1 VVLGVKLLD
10 QPRYCLFQI
19 ERITILRPV
28 LTFQQIGIFIFF
40 IGGRMFSQKNKS
52 EYVLEFIRALPR
64 SKKTVTSLYLF
75 PPGEAEH
82 LPELLDRAEWNAR
95 PVDFRYRVLGI
106 PEDKKQH
113 IEQSVSL
120 LSPHYETLRS
130 TWLASFL
137 RSLEKVQYQI
147 QQAGLVEQHV
157 SRLILLLKGFAKR
170 IRTNVSSEP
179 RQSRYQRQLD
189 VYFSWLAEQSL
200 LTLIKHEYWTELP
213 EAIRAELMDYLHEEM
228 EYRKTQGYVKELDS
242 RSARVFYR
250 MQLYRRFLDR
260 YILLKPDVIE
270 LGNLARR
277 TIKAFITTLIMSA
290 FTVFIF
296 YYRDSGYSLSIG
308 LILTV
313 ALVYALRDLLRDDL
327 VRVLTDRIRKDK
339 ALWKLRYRK
348 SKKTPLLFQQFLWR
362 SVISFDQL
370 PERVKKNSGKWFFS
384 AGKNIFFL
392 RSEIDSEGYLNLEE
406 TIEESIEIDFK
417 PFADLLS
424 SVKTPIYYYDI
435 NDDEAQVGT
444 HLIEQRHY
452 YNLVLVTEDLQ
463 AEEPVKVQRWKLTL
477 TAEGIVN
484 CIAGRVIETSK
495 N

>member
-1 VVLGVKLLD
+1 
-10 QPRYCLFQI
+10 
-19 ERITILRPV
+19 
-28 LTFQQIGIFIFF
+28 
-40 IGGRMFSQKNKS
+40 MFSQKNKS
-52 EYVLEFIRALPR
+52 EYVLEFTRTLPK
-64 SKKTVTSLYLF
+64 SKKNVTSLYLF

-82 LPELLDRAEWNAR
+82 LPELLDRTEWNAR
-95 PVDFRYRVLGI
+95 PIDFRYRVLGI

-113 IEQSVSL
+113 AEQSVSL

-130 TWLASFL
+130 TWLASFQ

-147 QQAGLVEQHV
+147 QQAGLGEQQV
-157 SRLILLLKGFAKR
+157 GRLLLLLRGFAKR

-200 LTLIKHEYWTELP
+200 LALIKNEGWADLP
-213 EAIRAELMDYLHEEM
+213 ETAQAELKAYYHEEI
-228 EYRKTQGYVKELDS
+228 EYRKAQGYLKELDS
-242 RSARVFYR
+242 RSARIFYR

-270 LGNLARR
+270 LGNIARR
-277 TIKAFITTLIMSA
+277 SVKAFITTLIMSA
-290 FTVFIF
+290 FTIFIF

-313 ALVYALRDLLRDDL
+313 AMVYALRDLLRDDL
-327 VRVLTDRIRKDK
+327 VKVLTDYIRKDK

-348 SKKTPLLFQQFLWR
+348 NKKSPLLFQQFLWR
-362 SVISFDQL
+362 SIISFEQL
-370 PERVKKNSGKWFFS
+370 PESVKKNSGKWFFS
-384 AGKNIFFL
+384 AGNNIFFF
-392 RSEIDSEGYLNLEE
+392 RSEIDGDGYLGIEE
-406 TIEESIEIDFK
+406 NIEESIEIDFK

-424 SVKTPIYYYDI
+424 SVKTPIYHYDF
-435 NDDEAQVGT
+435 NDEEAEVGT

-452 YNLVLVTEDLQ
+452 YNLVLVTEDSQ

-484 CIAGRVIETSK
+484 TLVGRVIEPSK
-495 N
+495 A

>member
-1 VVLGVKLLD
+1 
-10 QPRYCLFQI
+10 
-19 ERITILRPV
+19 
-28 LTFQQIGIFIFF
+28 
-40 IGGRMFSQKNKS
+40 MFSQKNKS
-52 EYVLEFIRALPR
+52 EYVIEFTRTLPK
-64 SKKTVTSLYLF
+64 SKKTVVSLYLF

-82 LPELLDRAEWNAR
+82 LPELLDRTEWNAR
-95 PVDFRYRVLGI
+95 PIDFRYRVLGI

-113 IEQSVSL
+113 SEQSVSL

-130 TWLASFL
+130 TWLASFQ

-147 QQAGLVEQHV
+147 QQAGLGEQQV
-157 SRLILLLKGFAKR
+157 NRLILLLRGFAKR
-170 IRTNVSSEP
+170 IRTNISSEP

-189 VYFSWLAEQSL
+189 VYFSWLAEQSVL
-200 LTLIKHEYWTELP
+200 ALIKHEAWADLPKATQTEL
-213 EAIRAELMDYLHEEM
+213 MNYYQEEI
-228 EYRKTQGYVKELDS
+228 EYRKVQGYLKELDS
-242 RSARVFYR
+242 RSARIFYR

-270 LGNLARR
+270 LGNIARR
-277 TIKAFITTLIMSA
+277 SVKAFITTLIMSA
-290 FTVFIF
+290 FTIFIF
-296 YYRDSGYSLSIG
+296 YYRDSDYSLSIG

-362 SVISFDQL
+362 SIISFEQL

-384 AGKNIFFL
+384 AGNNIFFL
-392 RSEIDSEGYLNLEE
+392 RSEIDGEGYLGLEE
-406 TIEESIEIDFK
+406 NIEESIEIDVK

-424 SVKTPIYYYDI
+424 SVKTPIYYYDF
-435 NDDEAQVGT
+435 NDEEAEVGT

-452 YNLVLVTEDLQ
+452 YNLVLVSEDLKG
-463 AEEPVKVQRWKLTL
+463 EEPVKVQRWKLTL
-477 TAEGIVN
+477 TADGLVN
-484 CIAGRVIETSK
+484 CIVGRVIESPK
-495 N
+495 A